1 MPRKP
6 LGETPRKR
14 IALTLDASL
23 VTWASQTY
31 PDLSISQ
38 VVNMALRGVR
48 EGKTFLP
55 SNG

>member
-14 IALTLDASL
+14 IALTLDTSL

-55 SNG
+55 NNG